1 MTKQALPEGQR
12 KEAKGGK
19 LVPAL
24 CNIVGTL
31 ILLSVIGVCLLM
43 AAPRMMDFEIYN
55 IVSGSMEPEI
65 PIGSVIYVEP
75 AEPETVQTGDVIAFW
90 SGDSVIAHRVVENQT
105 VEGKFTTKG
114 DANAGEDMND
124 VEYDA
129 LIGRVSRHYPY
140 LGAYLEILTSNVGK
154 LYIIGFAA
162 CGAMLNVLAGRIRER
177 RRNRT

>member
-65 PIGSVIYVEP
+65 PIGDRKSVV
-75 AEPETVQTGDVIAFW
+75 
-90 SGDSVIAHRVVENQT
+90 
-105 VEGKFTTKG
+105 
-114 DANAGEDMND
+114 
-124 VEYDA
+124 
-129 LIGRVSRHYPY
+129 
-140 LGAYLEILTSNVGK
+140 
-154 LYIIGFAA
+154 
-162 CGAMLNVLAGRIRER
+162 
-177 RRNRT
+177 